1 MKIHEISRY
10 LEQIAPLSYQESYD
24 NSGLLTGYPQQ
35 EVKKAL
41 ITLDCTE
48 EVIDEAINKGCQL
61 IIAHHP
67 IIFSGLKKLNG
78 KNYVERTII
87 KAIQNDIAIY
97 AIHTN
102 LDNIHTGVS
111 KKICDRL
118 ELENCQVLAP
128 KTGLLKKL
136 IVHCPSKQALA
147 VREAM
152 WNAGA
157 GSIGNYDHC
166 SFNTIGEGTFRGN
179 EHSTPFVGNQGET
192 HGETEIQIAVIFP
205 IHLQGR
211 ILQAMYSKHPYE
223 EVAYDILSLD
233 NKHLNVGSGMIGTL
247 KEPMDTMDF
256 LHFAKERMQTDCIR
270 HTKAIKEKVKRIAVC
285 GGAGSFLLKNAKQQ
299 QADVFISGDFKY
311 HEFFDAENSLVIAD
325 IGHYESEQFTKE
337 LIRDILN
344 EKFPKFATHLSEL
357 NTNPIN
363 YL

>member
-1 MKIHEISRY
+1 MKIHEISQH

-24 NSGLLTGYPQQ
+24 NSGLLTGHSQQ

-48 EVIDEAINKGCQL
+48 AVVEEALEKGCQL

-78 KNYVERTII
+78 KNYIERTII
-87 KAIQNDIAIY
+87 KAIQNNIAIY

-102 LDNIHTGVS
+102 LDSIHTGVNRR
-111 KKICDRL
+111 ICDRL

-128 KTGLLKKL
+128 KSGLLKKL
-136 IVHCPSKQALA
+136 IVNCPSKQAA
-147 VREAM
+147 SVREAM

-166 SFNTIGEGTFRGN
+166 SFNTTGEGTFRGN
-179 EHSTPFVGNQGET
+179 ESSKPSIGKQGEA
-192 HGETEIQIAVIFP
+192 HSETEIQIAVVFAA
-205 IHLQGR
+205 HLQEK
-211 ILQAMYSKHPYE
+211 ILRAMYDQHPYE
-223 EVAYDILSLD
+223 EISYDLLSLE
-233 NKHLNVGSGMIGTL
+233 NKHQDIGSGMVGTL
-247 KEPMDTMDF
+247 KEPMQSMAF
-256 LHFAKERMQTDCIR
+256 LRLVKARMQTDCIR
-270 HTKAIKEKVKRIAVC
+270 YTNPTKKTVKRIAVC
-285 GGAGSFLLKNAKQQ
+285 GGSGSFLLKNAKQM
-299 QADVFISGDFKY
+299 QADVFITADFKY
-311 HEFFDAENSLVIAD
+311 HEFFDAEDSIVIAD